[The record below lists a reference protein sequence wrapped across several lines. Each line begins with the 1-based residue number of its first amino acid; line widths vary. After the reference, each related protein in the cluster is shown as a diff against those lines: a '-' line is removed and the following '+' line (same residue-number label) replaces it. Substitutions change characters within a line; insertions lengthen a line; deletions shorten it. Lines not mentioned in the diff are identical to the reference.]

1 MNFPTGITLRI
12 TLLGW
17 MVTLLTLG
25 VFVIVIVPEQK
36 REFELSLESK
46 ARGVAVSIRGVA
58 AGAAVSED
66 YSAVVDQAMQV
77 LSGDNAIDYVVM
89 TKNDGFSIVIDRS
102 AWKTEKLGEAWHPL
116 TRTPVSSIGTSP
128 LFGRRVFQYAVPFDY
143 SGIQWGW
150 IHIGLSLDTYD
161 ESVRRTYN
169 RTSALTILCG
179 GLSLL
184 ISLVYAARLVR
195 PIHILRAAVER
206 VAQGDLHARA
216 EVHSHDEI
224 ERLADAFNDMAQT
237 ILGRNQILESV
248 SFAAK
253 QFLSDGD
260 RDKIVGEVLE
270 RVGQAAGASRACVL
284 EICTQ
289 DGGLRL
295 FPRWEWLPATASRPE
310 GWDDF
315 PWQGEAAE
323 RWVELLKNGQ
333 IVTVTPARLE
343 KPRRDLIDGRIRST
357 IFVPVVVAGEWWG
370 IVAFDDFVQEREWG
384 EAERDSLR
392 ALADML
398 GASIARHRV
407 RTALEE
413 AKETLEQR
421 VLERTGELRE
431 QIEAKDR
438 AHAELAA
445 AQQRLITLSREAGMA
460 EIATGVLHNVGNVL
474 NSVNV
479 STTLLAGRIR
489 ESRVDN
495 LIALIGM
502 LEQHS
507 GDLPEFLGRD
517 PKGRRVL
524 PYLVK
529 LGGHFHA
536 ERDDLLKE
544 LELLSF
550 HVGHIKQ
557 IVSTQQSYAKV
568 SGLVENVQ
576 LCDMVDDALR
586 IVEPG
591 LVRHKIRVERDSEPV
606 PAIAADKHQILQIL
620 LNLLRNAKQ
629 AMQEGDGDEGEKVIR
644 LRIRRLGESRV
655 SLAVEDSGV
664 GLPPENLTRIFG
676 HGFTTKA
683 DGHGFGLHSCA
694 LAASQMGGSLRAES
708 EGPGH
713 GATFILELPLKTADD
728 LKEEGPT

>member
-1 MNFPTGITLRI
+1 MRLPKGITLRI

-17 MVTLLTLG
+17 MVTLVTLA
-25 VFVIVIVPEQK
+25 VFVMAIVPEQK

-46 ARGVAVSIRGVA
+46 ARGVAVSVRGFA

-77 LSGDNAIDYVVM
+77 LSGDKAIDYVVV

-102 AWKTEKLGEAWHPL
+102 TWKTEKLGGSWRPA
-116 TRTPVSSIGTSP
+116 TRKPASSIGVSP
-128 LFGRRVFQYAVPFDY
+128 LFGRRVFQYGLPFDY

-169 RTSALTILCG
+169 RTGALTVLCG

-184 ISLVYAARLVR
+184 ISLLYAAHLVR
-195 PIHILRAAVER
+195 PIHILHAAVQR

-216 EVHSHDEI
+216 EVSSRDEI
-224 ERLADAFNDMAQT
+224 ERLAEAFNDMAQT

-260 RDKIVGEVLE
+260 RDRIGAEVLE
-270 RVGQAAGASRACVL
+270 RVGQAAGANRACVL
-284 EICTQ
+284 EMCAQ
-289 DGGLRL
+289 EGNLRPI
-295 FPRWEWLPATASRPE
+295 PRWEWLPSGTPSRGE
-310 GWDDF
+310 AWQDF
-315 PWQGEAAE
+315 PWHAE
-323 RWVELLKNGQ
+323 LAGRWIELLKGGQ
-333 IVTVTPARLE
+333 IVTVTPAGME
-343 KPRRDLIDGRIRST
+343 KPDRDSIDCRIRST
-357 IFVPVVVAGEWWG
+357 IFVPVVVAGECWG
-370 IVAFDDFVQEREWG
+370 IAGFDDFVHEREWG

-392 ALADML
+392 AVADML

-407 RTALEE
+407 QTALVE

-421 VLERTGELRE
+421 VQERTGELQE

-445 AQQRLITLSREAGMA
+445 TQQRFIKLSREAGMA

-479 STTLLAGRIR
+479 STTLVAGKIR

-495 LIALIGM
+495 LVAAIHLM
-502 LEQHS
+502 EQHA
-507 GDLPEFLGRD
+507 GDLPEFLATD
-517 PKGRRVL
+517 AKGRRVL
-524 PYLVK
+524 PYLAK

-536 ERDDLLKE
+536 ERDELLKE
-544 LELLSF
+544 LELLSL

-557 IVSTQQSYAKV
+557 IVATQQSYAKV
-568 SGLVENVQ
+568 SGLVENLQ
-576 LCDMVDDALR
+576 LSDMVDDALR
-586 IVEPG
+586 ILDSG
-591 LVRHKIRVERDSEPV
+591 LVRHGIRVERDSEPTPV
-606 PAIAADKHQILQIL
+606 IAADKHRILQIL

-629 AMQEGDGDEGEKVIR
+629 ALNQGDGEGERVISI
-644 LRIRRLGESRV
+644 RIRRLGESRV
-655 SLAVEDSGV
+655 SLAVQDTGV

-676 HGFTTKA
+676 HGFTTKV

-708 EGPGH
+708 EGPGR
-713 GATFILELPLKTADD
+713 GATFVLELPLKNTDGT
-728 LKEEGPT
+728 KEKV